1 MGQAKNRGTL
11 AERVAQAKQKYQTK
25 VDKLGYIPNN
35 IENFQPD
42 AGINS
47 KPEAT
52 NYYWFQTAEFGQDVI
67 RKQNKGLA
75 NKCYTMDGNR
85 YMELGFNVDLMD
97 EAGNKRVINHPDN
110 GEGFMLTMR
119 FTPKQLTK
127 LADEIDK
134 GGMSVR
140 LSGKPAELNTSSARE
155 QFRLVD
161 CEDIYSKGNYS
172 GSMRFMLN
180 VGGTMVNLTSKDL
193 AESLRVAAS
202 NLLQGK
208 SNA

>member
-11 AERVAQAKQKYQTK
+11 EERVAQAKQKYQAR

-35 IENFQPD
+35 IEKFQPD

-52 NYYWFQTAEFGQDVI
+52 NYYWFQTAEFAANQL
-67 RKQNKGLA
+67 RKQKMGLA
-75 NKCYTMDGNR
+75 NRT
-85 YMELGFNVDLMD
+85 YMYAGSRNIEMGFTVDIMD
-97 EAGNKRVINHPDN
+97 EAGKKRVINHPDN
-110 GEGFMLTMR
+110 EQGFALTMR
-119 FTPKQLTK
+119 FTPKQLAK

-140 LSGKPAELNTSSARE
+140 LSGKPAELTNSATRE
-155 QFRLVD
+155 QFRVVD
-161 CEDIYSKGNYS
+161 CEDIYSKGNNS
-172 GSMRFMLN
+172 GMMTFMLN
-180 VGGTMVNLTSKDL
+180 VGGTMNNLTSKEL

-202 NLLQGK
+202 DILQEGPY
-208 SNA
+208 A